1 MQFKEKAAL
10 RDTLVASISSDE
22 LRDLAFDVGLDYD
35 ALPGDTLQSKAHELI
50 LYMERS
56 GRVDQIVD
64 WLRKHRPD
72 IETDHLVNDTGSAP
86 PPTPAP
92 PAPPPARHETQ
103 APRRSAWRYVDLDIH
118 VDTASEGGYIVRA
131 SGSDGVIT
139 SYVRWDATEMAL
151 KGGLS
156 KLRSP
161 TVSPATLQ
169 RLGAML
175 FDFLFAEEVA
185 DLYQKTL
192 RRADRNLDAVRLR
205 LFIAPLELSRLP
217 WECLYDPRLASF
229 LAVRGRFALTHTVDV
244 SHPGVAPADTDVW
257 RVLLLLSSPQNVP
270 PLNLDREQALIERAL
285 SAPEAGGRFAVD
297 VLTNPTLA
305 MVGEALQQQ
314 AYHIVHY
321 TGHGVLSEKDT
332 TVLGMAVHADRPY
345 LVLSDAA
352 GQAALVDDTS
362 LAQLLASA
370 ASVRLVFLNTQAG
383 PGEAL
388 LRAGQLEAVVSM
400 RYPITDQAA
409 SVFAREF
416 YQGIADQLP
425 MEMVFTQARIAL
437 YQELGAASRDWVSPV
452 LTTRGE

>member
-10 RDTLVASISSDE
+10 RDTLVTSLNSEE
-22 LRDLAFDVGLDYD
+22 LRDLSFDVGVDYD
-35 ALPGDTLQSKAHELI
+35 ALPGDTEEGKARELI

-56 GRVDQIVD
+56 GRVDQILS
-64 WLRKHRPD
+64 WLNKNHPEID
-72 IETDHLVNDTGSAP
+72 TDALAQETASA
-86 PPTPAP
+86 ASP
-92 PAPPPARHETQ
+92 PAPDLPPLPGKAEPQLPT
-103 APRRSAWRYVDLDIH
+103 RRVWKYVDLAIR
-118 VDTASEGGYIVRA
+118 VEASPDGGYTISTRSPQGEV
-131 SGSDGVIT
+131 
-139 SYVRWDATEMAL
+139 ATQAQLDIAEPVLA
-151 KGGLS
+151 KGLS
-156 KLRSP
+156 GLRAP
-161 TVSPATLQ
+161 TLAPASLQ
-169 RLGAML
+169 SLGARL
-175 FDFLFAEEVA
+175 FDFLFADEA
-185 DLYQKTL
+185 GDLYQKTL

-205 LFIAPLELSRLP
+205 LSIGPVELSRLP

-244 SHPGVAPADTDVW
+244 SHPAATPAAIDTW
-257 RVLLLLSSPQNVP
+257 RVLLLLSSPENVP
-270 PLNLDREQALIERAL
+270 PLNLEREQALIERAL
-285 SAPEAGGRFAVD
+285 SAPGAEGRFKVD
-297 VLTNPTLA
+297 VLTNPTLP
-305 MVGEALQQQ
+305 MVREALRQQ

-332 TVLGMAVHADRPY
+332 TVLGMPVRADRPY
-345 LVLSDAA
+345 LVLSDAV

-370 ASVRLVFLNTQAG
+370 PSVRLVFLNTQAG

-388 LRAGQLEAVVSM
+388 LRAGELEAAVSM
-400 RYPITDQAA
+400 RYPITDRAA

-452 LTTRGE
+452 LTTRDE